1 MNHAI
6 KRTNYLKKENARI
19 EDVNAQLYQKIEDL
33 ERWATS
39 CGSTKCAKEKLECE
53 KKCRMAE
60 RASIHQDTLLTEA
73 YESKCA
79 KERQLEALQRKFDQL
94 TLQQNGKLNR
104 NKGILT
110 RSERTESTTD

>member
-1 MNHAI
+1 MIHAI
-6 KRTNYLKKENARI
+6 RRMNYFKKENARI
-19 EDVNAQLYQKIEDL
+19 EEVNTKLYKEQEDL
-33 ERWATS
+33 KKYATS

-53 KKCRMAE
+53 KKWRMAE

-79 KERQLEALQRKFDQL
+79 IKRQLEALQRQFDRL
-94 TLQQNGKLNR
+94 TLQQNGKQYR
-104 NKGILT
+104 TEGILT